1 MEMWYDNH
9 VFAGPDD
16 VGRSNTEDRLH
27 PADTNYKEGDFYMVS
42 SNMKK
47 PLLLLLALCMLLSL
61 IQPLAP
67 IAAGITNTNDLQTE
81 AADIERVQGNNVSIA
96 VKDGVVQLYRGDVLV
111 AESASLGSV
120 KLNGTTV
127 SDFTIVSQ
135 QVQSNV
141 QTEFGAANRL
151 VLNLESGS
159 GLKKTVCYDLLTGID
174 GAITAT
180 TVYTAQSDVTL
191 TDLTE
196 ASFRLVDPDSNK
208 IWSYNGGGEGPQSY
222 YDTIQK
228 VTNGFYRAN
237 KQDETAV
244 GVPVSDIYSVKGG
257 VCVGDA
263 SLYHRFLTVPVT
275 GANNTAN
282 VCINWYQQEL
292 KANVATDAGTAIIGV
307 HDGDYYNGLKIYA
320 NVMAAQGFRA
330 PEEVPSTSY
339 ELRWEGWGW
348 ENNWTVD
355 KFIGK
360 LDSLYAQGVR
370 QIVVDDCWYT
380 SAGDWELHPDKF
392 PNGAADMLRLTDAI
406 HERGMT
412 MVLWWRPMDGG
423 RESGYYVVHQAT
435 ASKLLAE
442 HPEYFVKNEDGS
454 FAKLTGPGSGQN
466 GGFNGST
473 GYALCPYSEGA
484 VQSQVDFV
492 TRAITEWGVD
502 GFKSDY
508 VWGVPKC
515 YNEAHNH
522 ARPEESTEDAAEI
535 FYSAIYE
542 AMTELDP
549 DVFHLLCNC
558 GTPQDYYSLPY
569 VTQIPTADPT
579 SVDQT
584 RRRVKAYKALTS
596 DTFPVTTDHN
606 ELWYPSSVGTGAV
619 MIEKRAFADG
629 SAQAKE
635 YEKWLGIAA
644 EHELY
649 KGRHIGDLYAY
660 GIDPY
665 ETYVIEKDGMTYYS
679 FYKDGK
685 YKPSGHP
692 AIELKGLE
700 PDRYYRIEDYVNGT
714 VIAERVS
721 GAEASFNVSFSQYLL
736 LRAIPLND

>member
-1 MEMWYDNH
+1 
-9 VFAGPDD
+9 
-16 VGRSNTEDRLH
+16 
-27 PADTNYKEGDFYMVS
+27 MVS
-42 SNMKK
+42 TNMKK
-47 PLLLLLALCMLLSL
+47 PLLLLVLCMLLSI
-61 IQPLAP
+61 IQPGAA
-67 IAAGITNTNDLQTE
+67 IAAGLPDKGENPQTAYTNTE
-81 AADIERVQGNNVSIA
+81 KIRGNHVSIA
-96 VKDGVVQLYRGDVLV
+96 VEEGVVKLYRDDALV
-111 AESASLGSV
+111 AESVSWGSV
-120 KLNGTTV
+120 KMNGTTV
-127 SDFTIVSQ
+127 SDFTIASQ
-135 QVQSNV
+135 EIQNEV
-141 QTEFGAANRL
+141 QTACGPAKRL
-151 VLNLESGS
+151 ILNMESGS
-159 GLKKTVCYDLLTGID
+159 GLQKTVYYDLLTDID

-180 TVYTAQSDVTL
+180 TVYTAPSDVTL
-191 TDLTE
+191 TDLTDG
-196 ASFRLVDPDSNK
+196 AFRLVGPDPDR

-228 VTNGFYRAN
+228 VANGFSRAN

-244 GVPVSDIYSVKGG
+244 GIPVSDIYSVKGG
-257 VCVGDA
+257 ICVGDA

-275 GANNTAN
+275 GADGTAA
-282 VCINWYQQEL
+282 VCINWYRQEL
-292 KANVATDAGTAIIGV
+292 KANAATACGTAIIGV

-320 NVMAAQGFRA
+320 NVMAAQGFRVQ
-330 PEEVPSTSY
+330 EEVPTTSY

-355 KFIGK
+355 KFIDK

-423 RESGYYVVHQAT
+423 RDSGYYVVHQAT

-442 HPEYFVKNEDGS
+442 HPEYFVRNQDGS
-454 FAKLTGPGSGQN
+454 FAKLTGPGSGQH

-522 ARPEESTEDAAEI
+522 SRPEESTEDAAEI

-542 AMTELDP
+542 AMTGLDP

-606 ELWYPSSVGTGAV
+606 ELWYPSTVGTGAV
-619 MIEKRAFADG
+619 LIEKRAFAEG
-629 SAQAKE
+629 SEQAAE

-649 KGRHIGDLYAY
+649 KGTHIGDLYAY

-665 ETYVIEKDGMTYYS
+665 ETYVIEKGGMTYFS

-685 YKPSGHP
+685 YRPSGDP
-692 AIELKGLE
+692 AVELKGLD
-700 PDRYYRIEDYVNGT
+700 PDRQYRIEDYVNGT
-714 VIAERVS
+714 VIADRVS
-721 GAEASFNVSFSQYLL
+721 GADAVFNVSFSQYLL
-736 LRAIPLND
+736 LRAIPLD